1 MMRVG
6 MTVLRE
12 DPESA
17 LSPHFAKAKW
27 LLVCGEE
34 DPVLRRNE
42 SLRAREVVEA
52 FEAAGCSDV
61 ICAALG
67 PGALRHLEDAG
78 IRAWYGP
85 EGVPA
90 GTLLGRLERG
100 ELARALEAHPA
111 DESAGGPEPGAG
123 RRHRHRHGPG
133 CRERGRG
140 CHR

>member
-12 DPESA
+12 DPESSLA
-17 LSPHFAKAKW
+17 PHFAKAKW
-27 LLVCGEE
+27 LLVRGDGE
-34 DPVLRRNE
+34 PVLRRNE
-42 SLRAREVVEA
+42 LLRAREVVEV

-67 PGALRHLEDAG
+67 PGALQHLEEAG

-90 GTLLGRLERG
+90 GKLVGRLERG

-111 DESAGGPEPGAG
+111 DRPAGGPQPG
-123 RRHRHRHGPG
+123 RRCDR
-133 CRERGRG
+133 
-140 CHR
+140 